1 MPRSKSKTT
10 AAEEVLR
17 LQEEMRKKDEQIAG
31 LLLKEKRA
39 AEKQKSVHKIPR
51 PSGQAGRASGYN
63 LREEMGLA
71 EDGERYNRIFRIVK
85 DNTHQFLAVKD
96 TISKQNKV
104 QVEAALSQI
113 AKTAPYFARFEGYWP
128 ARDMITTYLLNMQTR
143 RNKDLRMEREADLN
157 DHNAKTPSR
166 KSKLTADDGSTDES
180 DVPTRKHVVKRPTKR
195 RVDLCIHSEDENADD
210 EPPVKPHKKKRK
222 TYAAMDSDNITD
234 YEPPAK
240 ARAAMNSD
248 EENFEPAPTTGNN
261 KRSGR
266 APAGVPA
273 AKKIKLNLTPKT
285 VLKNEP
291 ELRWNDLPYTCI
303 RCPEILPVDPNA
315 RILSMFVQREK
326 LLGEVGSAGPGVA
339 LLELQ
344 ICAAITEEKDR
355 QRHQKLGEKNGWPQT
370 IDFGAL
376 GDRVYDLREQL
387 ADMLLDPNV
396 LQESAAW
403 KNFVKSIDY
412 NLFYFCRSRSK
423 AEFIYAVYASR
434 CGYYGPKGA
443 EIIKSMLMEMFM
455 NNIDNVENTLFA
467 TLNELVILNE
477 DSFDRYDETSNLL
490 DIEDFTSF
498 VLLPFMASH
507 LIAQD
512 KSVKFEDAVDICD
525 ESSTFGEIF
534 HALTSNGKD
543 IPVGEEEPQKLK
555 AEKKSQVTLL
565 SFEAVAH
572 DKLPSPKTKPKKSP
586 AEEQPNSKS
595 KKAGGVIS
603 LNDFEEPGEKTKKDK
618 KPKPPVKPKPKENK
632 IVAPRPKPNPI
643 KSSYGTR
650 SKTRN

>member
-17 LQEEMRKKDEQIAG
+17 LQEEMRKKMSK
-31 LLLKEKRA
+31 L
-39 AEKQKSVHKIPR
+39 KSVQRKSKSQDVR

-71 EDGERYNRIFRIVK
+71 EDGERYNRLFRIVK
-85 DNTHQFLAVKD
+85 DNTHQFRAVKD

-143 RNKDLRMEREADLN
+143 RNKDLRMEREADLH

-166 KSKLTADDGSTDES
+166 KSKLTADDGSTDEL
-180 DVPTRKHVVKRPTKR
+180 DVPTRKRVVKRPTKH
-195 RVDLCIHSEDENADD
+195 RVDLCIHSENENADD

-240 ARAAMNSD
+240 AGIAAMNSD
-248 EENFEPAPTTGNN
+248 EENFEPAPTTGKN
-261 KRSGR
+261 KRSGG

-291 ELRWNDLPYTCI
+291 ELRWNDLPYNCI
-303 RCPEILPVDPNA
+303 RCPEILPVDADA

-326 LLGEVGSAGPGVA
+326 PLGEVGSAGPGVA

-355 QRHQKLGEKNGWPQT
+355 QWHQKLGEKNGWPRT
-370 IDFGAL
+370 IDFGVL

-387 ADMLLDPNV
+387 ADMFLDPNV

-403 KNFVKSIDY
+403 KNFVKM
-412 NLFYFCRSRSK
+412 
-423 AEFIYAVYASR
+423 
-434 CGYYGPKGA
+434 YGPKGA

-455 NNIDNVENTLFA
+455 NDIDNLENTLFA

-512 KSVKFEDAVDICD
+512 KSVKFEDSVDICD

-555 AEKKSQVTLL
+555 AEKKSQQ
-565 SFEAVAH
+565 S
-572 DKLPSPKTKPKKSP
+572 
-586 AEEQPNSKS
+586 NSKS

-603 LNDFEEPGEKTKKDK
+603 LDDFEEPGEKTKKDK
-618 KPKPPVKPKPKENK
+618 KPKPPVKPKPQENK
-632 IVAPRPKPNPI
+632 TVAPRPKPNPI